1 MAETSGR
8 RVSVSGML
16 KKLGVSAS
24 GYKAWKRR
32 QPSNTE
38 LRRNRVKE
46 DIVDIYNG
54 SHQNYG
60 APKITAELRKTVK
73 L

>member
-1 MAETSGR
+1 MAEASGR

-32 QPSNTE
+32 QPS
-38 LRRNRVKE
+38 
-46 DIVDIYNG
+46 
-54 SHQNYG
+54 
-60 APKITAELRKTVK
+60 KT
-73 L
+73 